1 MDNIISLFR
10 YFSQFVPK
18 PVLEEMF
25 RQPERSQEAG
35 YSEFKAE
42 VLATGDNK
50 VIVELGTFVC
60 SANRKYVSDKI
71 KNSQGVILFIE
82 YGSTM
87 FDPTATD
94 GVEQQLAVTVCR
106 EHNVANNDNLNEAL
120 LMNECYNILSEILQQ
135 MEIDQSSGDTCEV
148 GNLIKFP
155 AEILPVDSETFFD
168 RSGWTALFSN
178 QNSIIQ

>member
-18 PVLEEMF
+18 SVLEKMF
-25 RQPERSQEAG
+25 RQPEHSQEFG
-35 YSEFKAE
+35 YSEFKTD
-42 VLATGDNK
+42 VLATDNDK
-50 VIVELGTFVC
+50 VIIGLGTFVC

-71 KNSQGVILFIE
+71 KNSQGIILFVE
-82 YGSTM
+82 YGSAM

-94 GVEQQLAVTVCR
+94 GVKQQLAVTVCR
-106 EHNVANNDNLNEAL
+106 EHNIANNDNLNEAL
-120 LMNECYNILSEILQQ
+120 LMNECYNILSDILQQ
-135 MEIDQSSGDTCEV
+135 METDQSNEDTCEV

-155 AEILPVDSETFFD
+155 AEVLPVDSETFFD

-178 QNSIIQ
+178 ENTEL